1 MMVVLFK
8 RNNRDK
14 LPAVTSSDIVVHAH
28 PASRP
33 MGVPGLREY
42 YLEGYGS
49 EVEGLEMITMPEIAV
64 SMKSHKRIELL

>member
-1 MMVVLFK
+1 MMIVLFK
-8 RNNRDK
+8 RNNREK
-14 LPAVTSSDIVVHAH
+14 LSGLTASDIVVHAH

-33 MGVPGLREY
+33 VSVPGLQEY

-49 EVEGLEMITMPEIAV
+49 EVEGLEKITMPEIAV